1 MCTFLRIEFSQS
13 KMLLCFRYFPKA
25 KCGRFR
31 SVLHEWFIETFP
43 GPEAW
48 YSARLMFTRTSAVMS
63 IVGHILGLVKK
74 LYSRAALIFLSL
86 GDRHG
91 ENLLLREGHGGVLH
105 VDFNCLFDKVG
116 GFYSF
121 FSEGIL

>member
-1 MCTFLRIEFSQS
+1 M
-13 KMLLCFRYFPKA
+13 
-25 KCGRFR
+25 
-31 SVLHEWFIETFP
+31 LHEWFIETFP

-63 IVGHILGLVKK
+63 IVGHILGFVKR
-74 LYSRAALIFLSL
+74 LYRRAALIFHSL

-105 VDFNCLFDKVG
+105 VDFNCLFDKVVN
-116 GFYSF
+116 YQKAYY
-121 FSEGIL
+121 EQY